1 MRIPYTTKKGVKIG
15 LRYEQPLPQLTR
27 DEEVIQAALLGV
39 RRPVNVPLYL
49 VLACLVVGYLLVSY
63 LQ

>member
-1 MRIPYTTKKGVKIG
+1 MRIPYTTKKGIKIG
-15 LRYEQPLPQLTR
+15 LRYEKPLPQLTR